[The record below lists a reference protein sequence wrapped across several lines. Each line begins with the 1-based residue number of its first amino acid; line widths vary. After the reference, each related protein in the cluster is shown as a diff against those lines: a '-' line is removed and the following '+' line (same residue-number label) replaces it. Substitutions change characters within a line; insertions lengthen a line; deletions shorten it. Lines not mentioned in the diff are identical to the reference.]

1 MGITESKG
9 LKGKIRFAS
18 AEDTEAILEIYA
30 PYIENTYVTFEY
42 DVPSV
47 DAFRE
52 RIEGIIKK
60 YPWLVYEENGKILGY
75 AYAGPDRTR
84 AAYQWTCESSI
95 YISEEAKGRGIGTA
109 LYDELFKIL
118 KKQNFCICYALIVD
132 DNVSSIEMHIK
143 KYGFTEAGHLRNTGY
158 KHGAWHGIIELEKIL
173 NPPAVPPKPVIP
185 ITELDYNIV

>member
-1 MGITESKG
+1 MGITESKR

-18 AEDTEAILEIYA
+18 AEDAEAILEIYA
-30 PYIENTYVTFEY
+30 PYIKNTYVTFEY
-42 DVPSV
+42 EVPSV
-47 DAFRE
+47 DSFRE

-173 NPPAVPPKPVIP
+173 NPQVVPPKPVIP